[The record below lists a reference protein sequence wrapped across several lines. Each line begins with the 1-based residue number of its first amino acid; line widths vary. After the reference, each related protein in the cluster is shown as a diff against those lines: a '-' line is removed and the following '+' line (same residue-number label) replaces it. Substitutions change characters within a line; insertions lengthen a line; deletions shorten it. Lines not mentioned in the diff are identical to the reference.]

1 MVMSVVPNVFV
12 TASVSTP
19 RMESL
24 KLLCVSGLASSAI
37 TTLVYSGTCGRSDAM
52 IMFTSIALPPPGLPD
67 ALALGDVICV
77 LMSSSRAYRD
87 RSTMGR
93 RLLLCPLRSSLST
106 CALSIGLMMAR
117 HWSALRIP

>member
-1 MVMSVVPNVFV
+1 MLNVFL
-12 TASVSTP
+12 TASARTL

-24 KLLCVSGLASSAI
+24 KLFCVCGLASSAI
-37 TTLVYSGTCGRSDAM
+37 TTLVYSGTCGRRDAT
-52 IMFTSIALPPPGLPD
+52 IMFTSIGLPPPGLPD

-77 LMSSSRAYRD
+77 LMLSSRAYSD

-106 CALSIGLMMAR
+106 CALSIGPMMAR

>member
-1 MVMSVVPNVFV
+1 MSVVLNVFL
-12 TASVSTP
+12 TASARTP

-24 KLLCVSGLASSAI
+24 KLFCVSGLASSLI
-37 TTLVYSGTCGRSDAM
+37 TTSVYSDTCGRRDPM
-52 IMFTSIALPPPGLPD
+52 IMFTIIALPPPGMPD
-67 ALALGDVICV
+67 ALALADVICV
-77 LMSSSRAYRD
+77 LMLFSRAYRD

-106 CALSIGLMMAR
+106 SALSIGPMKTR